1 MHRNVR
7 HEHDP
12 GQRLAA
18 AVFAVGLVIL
28 VGAFGYAYIEGWS
41 FLDALYMSVITVT
54 TVGLTEVKE
63 LDAAGRMFTIV
74 LVLGGVAVF
83 SYAITTLANYLIA
96 GELQG
101 MLGRKRM
108 QKQIDQLEQHYIVCG
123 CGRMGLQVAREFR
136 REKKPLVILDLDQ
149 AKVDLAI
156 ADGYLAYVGDAG
168 DDDML
173 RMTGVERAKGLVT
186 AMDSDATN
194 LMVVLSARA
203 LNQDLFIV
211 SRMNVESSESKL
223 IRAGANRVLTPYG
236 IGGRRMA
243 QLAVR
248 PNVVEFLEV
257 VTHDEELELWLEDFT
272 VAIDAHIAGCALG
285 ASNVR
290 EKTGANILALRQ
302 RTGKLM
308 VAPTEETVLQAGDII
323 VALGTREQLE
333 KLRRMSVHA

>member
-1 MHRNVR
+1 MLHIVR
-7 HEHDP
+7 HERDP
-12 GQRLAA
+12 GRRLAA
-18 AVFAVGLVIL
+18 AVFAVGVVIL
-28 VGAFGYAYIEGWS
+28 VGAFGFAFIERWT

-54 TVGLTEVKE
+54 TVGLTEVRE
-63 LDAAGRMFTIV
+63 LDAPGRLFTIF

-83 SYAITTLANYLIA
+83 SYSITTLANYLIA

-108 QKQIDQLEQHYIVCG
+108 QKQIDQLRQHYIVCG
-123 CGRMGLQVAREFR
+123 CRRMGFQVAREFR
-136 REKKPLVILDLDQ
+136 REKKPMVILDLDQ
-149 AKVDLAI
+149 EKVDIAI
-156 ADGYLAYVGDAG
+156 ADGYLALVGDAG

-173 RMTGVERAKGLVT
+173 RMVGVERAKGLVT

-203 LNQDLFIV
+203 LNESLFIV
-211 SRMNVESSESKL
+211 SRMNADSTESKL
-223 IRAGANRVLTPYG
+223 ITAGANRVLTPYG

-272 VAIDAHIAGCALG
+272 VAIDARIAGSALG
-285 ASNVR
+285 ASSVR
-290 EKTGANILALRQ
+290 EETGANILALRQ

-308 VAPTEETVLQAGDII
+308 VAPTPETVLQPGDII

-333 KLRRMSVHA
+333 KLREVSTRP